1 MTGAPRVTLYSAR
14 PAACYRL
21 VTVLLSSGAQRWP
34 ALIGFHHADGRC
46 VYSRRV
52 HAVRATGLVKR
63 FGTTT
68 AVDGLDLSIE
78 PCEVRGL
85 LGPNGAGKTTLLRML
100 FGLIR
105 PDGGAVELLGH
116 KLDHLGGDVLDAVG
130 GFVEEPCFYP
140 YLSGRSNMRLLAKL
154 DGRHAGHGEI
164 DDALARVGLGDRAD
178 DRVSG
183 YSTGMRQRLG
193 LAAALLRRPRLLLL
207 DEPTSGLDPAGTRAV
222 ATLVRELAA
231 EGVAVLLSSHQIG
244 ELEKV
249 CDSYTMMRHGRVVW
263 NGSAA
268 ELDAQAPRS
277 AYALSTSD
285 DTRALELAARVPA
298 VRIQPAARGG
308 LAVAAHLD
316 DMDELVAALGDA
328 RVLIRRLELI
338 ISPLESMFFAL
349 TSDQGAAALDA
360 LEPQQL
366 ADTILAGA

>member
-1 MTGAPRVTLYSAR
+1 MYIRAV
-14 PAACYRL
+14 
-21 VTVLLSSGAQRWP
+21 
-34 ALIGFHHADGRC
+34 D
-46 VYSRRV
+46 
-52 HAVRATGLVKR
+52 AVRATGLVKR
-63 FGTTT
+63 FGATT

-78 PCEVRGL
+78 SGEVRGL

-105 PDGGAVELLGH
+105 PDSGTVELLDH

-140 YLSGRSNMRLLAKL
+140 YLSGRSNLRLLAKL
-154 DGRHAGHGEI
+154 DGRRAEAGEI
-164 DDALARVGLGDRAD
+164 DDVLARVGLRDRAD
-178 DRVSG
+178 DRLSG

-193 LAAALLRRPRLLLL
+193 LAAALLRRPQLLLL

-222 ATLVRELAA
+222 ATLVRDLAA

-249 CDSYTMMRHGRVVW
+249 CDSYTVLRNGRVLW
-263 NGSAA
+263 DGTAA
-268 ELDAQAPRS
+268 ELDAQAPQS

-285 DTRALELAARVPA
+285 DERALELATCVPA

-308 LAVAAHLD
+308 LAVGARLD
-316 DMDELVAALGDA
+316 AMDEVVAALGDA
-328 RVLIRRLELI
+328 HVLIRRLELVV
-338 ISPLESMFFAL
+338 SPLESMFFAL
-349 TSDQGAAALDA
+349 TTDDGAAALDA

>member
-1 MTGAPRVTLYSAR
+1 MYIRAV
-14 PAACYRL
+14 
-21 VTVLLSSGAQRWP
+21 
-34 ALIGFHHADGRC
+34 D
-46 VYSRRV
+46 
-52 HAVRATGLVKR
+52 AVRATGLVKR
-63 FGTTT
+63 FGATT

-78 PCEVRGL
+78 SGEVRGL

-105 PDGGAVELLGH
+105 PDSGTVELLDH

-140 YLSGRSNMRLLAKL
+140 YLSGRSNLRLLAKL
-154 DGRHAGHGEI
+154 DGRRAEAGEI
-164 DDALARVGLGDRAD
+164 DDVLARVGLRDRAD
-178 DRVSG
+178 DRLSG

-193 LAAALLRRPRLLLL
+193 LAAALLRRPQLLLL

-222 ATLVRELAA
+222 ATLVRDLAA

-249 CDSYTMMRHGRVVW
+249 CDSYTVLRNGRVLW
-263 NGSAA
+263 DGTAA
-268 ELDAQAPRS
+268 ELDAQAPQS

-285 DTRALELAARVPA
+285 DERALELAACVPA

-308 LAVAAHLD
+308 LAVGARLD
-316 DMDELVAALGDA
+316 AMDEVVAALGDA
-328 RVLIRRLELI
+328 HVLIRRLELTV
-338 ISPLESMFFAL
+338 SPLESMFFAL
-349 TSDQGAAALDA
+349 TTDDGAAALDA

>member
-1 MTGAPRVTLYSAR
+1 M
-14 PAACYRL
+14 
-21 VTVLLSSGAQRWP
+21 
-34 ALIGFHHADGRC
+34 D
-46 VYSRRV
+46 
-52 HAVRATGLVKR
+52 AVRATGLVKR
-63 FGTTT
+63 FGTTP
-68 AVDGLDLSIE
+68 AVDGLDITIE
-78 PCEVRGL
+78 SGEVRGL

-105 PDGGAVELLGH
+105 PDAGTVELLGH

-154 DGRHAGHGEI
+154 DGWHAEPGEI
-164 DDALARVGLGDRAD
+164 DHALGRVGLGDRAD
-178 DRVSG
+178 DRLSG

-222 ATLVRELAA
+222 AALVRELAA
-231 EGVAVLLSSHQIG
+231 QGVAVLLSSHQIG

-249 CDSYTMMRHGRVVW
+249 CDSYTVLRQGRVVW
-263 NGSAA
+263 DGGAA

-285 DTRALELAARVPA
+285 DARALELAGRVA
-298 VRIQPAARGG
+298 MVRAQPAARGG
-308 LAVAAHLD
+308 LAVAARLE
-316 DMDELVAALGDA
+316 DMDELVALLGDA
-328 RVLIRRLELI
+328 HVLIRRLELVV
-338 ISPLESMFFAL
+338 SPLESMFFAL
-349 TSDQGAAALDA
+349 TTDRGAAALDE

-366 ADTILAGA
+366 ADAILAGA